1 MASLTSSWAKMP
13 VSIMEVK
20 DLATGSGAS
29 GQSSYFFTLNIF
41 MLPCRLVAPAHI
53 AERATQK

>member
-1 MASLTSSWAKMP
+1 MGEDARLDHGG
-13 VSIMEVK
+13 E
-20 DLATGSGAS
+20 DLATGPGAS